1 MSVDEANLHM
11 LKEVIGDDL
20 KEIIDAFLT
29 TSPEILG
36 QVKLSIEIKDAA
48 GVQLH
53 SHTLKGSSANIG
65 ATKLPALCAELE
77 SKAKEG
83 VVTDDFNR
91 MYQQIETEMQNV
103 FRHLK
108 QFLQS
113 F

>member
-1 MSVDEANLHM
+1 MSVDGANLEM

-29 TSPEILG
+29 TTPEILG
-36 QVKLSIEIKDAA
+36 QIKLSIEIKDAA

-65 ATKLPALCAELE
+65 ATELPILCAKLE
-77 SKAKEG
+77 AKAKEG
-83 VVTDDFNR
+83 VVTEEFTQMYREIEKETQAVFN
-91 MYQQIETEMQNV
+91 Y
-103 FRHLK
+103 LK